1 MNAYTCWGMHKLC
14 RAQSIRPRMCAS
26 ACVPGRESK
35 VWRDGRGGSAG
46 SNGGQRFGEMRE
58 KSRHTH
64 THTPVR
70 MHTHKSSKVCLE
82 CRNQEPEFSPTQ
94 FTTPGVSWDNRVTI
108 KHSVVLFS
116 SSFDPRVL
124 GKSSVE
130 VAWNVRWGVVARGG
144 SISYSGSTLAGKIWP
159 KTEH

>member
-1 MNAYTCWGMHKLC
+1 M
-14 RAQSIRPRMCAS
+14 RADECIHMLEHAQAFAELKTASPSRMCAKRACAWEREQGSEMGKAGQPAVMEVS
-26 ACVPGRESK
+26 AWGDEREIK
-35 VWRDGRGGSAG
+35 
-46 SNGGQRFGEMRE
+46 
-58 KSRHTH
+58 

-124 GKSSVE
+124 GKSGVE
-130 VAWNVRWGVVARGG
+130 VARNVRWGVVARGG
-144 SISYSGSTLAGKIWP
+144 FISYSGSTLAGKI
-159 KTEH
+159 